1 MGGVTGKAV
10 QNDVND
16 GLLGDDDDKDEE
28 VEEDVIF
35 SHVRPMLE
43 DSEGERSITGEEGF
57 RVDDVNEAPIL

>member
-35 SHVRPMLE
+35 SHVRPML
-43 DSEGERSITGEEGF
+43 GQPKGRG
-57 RVDDVNEAPIL
+57 A